1 VVAEVPAWL
10 REAVSVFGEE
20 CRLKLAGPGDR
31 EAAIR
36 APLESLLR
44 TVGQRI
50 GLPASARMRVV
61 VLWPRRRLGERAQ
74 V

>member
-1 VVAEVPAWL
+1 L

-36 APLESLLR
+36 SPLEALLR
-44 TVGQRI
+44 SAGNRI
-50 GLPASARMRVV
+50 GVDAVFHDGTS
-61 VLWPRRRLGERAQ
+61 
-74 V
+74 